1 MVDHLTEDQ
10 VHQLHTSFTLLDGDG
25 DGRINATDLQKFLNT
40 FNASYT
46 LLQLE
51 ELIDDE
57 TCESNGFLD
66 FPEFVTFL
74 NRLMG
79 MTSGHP
85 IPVSEA
91 KIEQVFDEW
100 DTDGD
105 GLISSNDLRRIVE
118 RAGELWSDE
127 QTLDMIHYK
136 REDGMLTVDDLKDI
150 LMGGERRATS

>member
-1 MVDHLTEDQ
+1 
-10 VHQLHTSFTLLDGDG
+10 
-25 DGRINATDLQKFLNT
+25 
-40 FNASYT
+40 
-46 LLQLE
+46 
-51 ELIDDE
+51 
-57 TCESNGFLD
+57 
-66 FPEFVTFL
+66 
-74 NRLMG
+74 

-150 LMGGERRATS
+150 LMGGGRRATSAR